1 MPRKKKTALKGRD
14 PAYTSDF
21 SQPLP
26 TNKLVVEET
35 PKPVVSKPV
44 TESAKT
50 LAASPSP
57 KPTVKPE
64 ISSAT
69 QAPTKPAP
77 AAKPKSEPP
86 TQGSGDKREI
96 ALSAAVKL
104 DQQKQLDALETK
116 GTPAKIAITM
126 AGRRA
131 VEQFEPKPEYVEKQD
146 VQRMPMR
153 QGYKST
159 KRIDASLLDALR
171 NKHDPHRLSS
181 DSAMMRGQF
190 EPLFW
195 SCLDAVI
202 KELNS
207 KD

>member
-1 MPRKKKTALKGRD
+1 MPRKKKTAIKGSD

-26 TNKLVVEET
+26 TNKPVVEET
-35 PKPVVSKPV
+35 PKPVVSKPEI
-44 TESAKT
+44 TNPKQPPAK
-50 LAASPSP
+50 
-57 KPTVKPE
+57 
-64 ISSAT
+64 
-69 QAPTKPAP
+69 P
-77 AAKPKSEPP
+77 AAKPKSEP
-86 TQGSGDKREI
+86 QVQVSGDKREI
-96 ALSAAVKL
+96 ALSAAVKM
-104 DQQKQLDALETK
+104 DQQKQLDALEAQ

-131 VEQFEPKPEYVEKQD
+131 VEQFEPQPEYVEKQD
-146 VQRMPMR
+146 IQRMPMR

-159 KRIDASLLDALR
+159 KRIDAGLLDALR

-195 SCLDAVI
+195 TCLDAVI

>member
-1 MPRKKKTALKGRD
+1 MPRKKKTAIKGSD

-26 TNKLVVEET
+26 TNKPVVEET
-35 PKPVVSKPV
+35 PKPVVSKP
-44 TESAKT
+44 EP
-50 LAASPSP
+50 ASEKAPAPKPSP
-57 KPTVKPE
+57 KPE
-64 ISSAT
+64 ITNPKQPPA
-69 QAPTKPAP
+69 KPAP
-77 AAKPKSEPP
+77 AAKPKSEPQV
-86 TQGSGDKREI
+86 QGSGDKREI
-96 ALSAAVKL
+96 ALSAAVKM
-104 DQQKQLDALETK
+104 DQQKQLDALEAQ

-131 VEQFEPKPEYVEKQD
+131 VEQFEPQPEYVEKQD
-146 VQRMPMR
+146 IQRMPMR

-195 SCLDAVI
+195 TCLDAVI

>member
-1 MPRKKKTALKGRD
+1 MPRKKKTAIKGSD

-21 SQPLP
+21 SHPLP
-26 TNKLVVEET
+26 TNKPVAEET
-35 PKPVVSKPV
+35 LKPVVSKPV
-44 TESAKT
+44 VAREAAPAPKPAVKPDISKT
-50 LAASPSP
+50 KETPTKLAATP
-57 KPTVKPE
+57 
-64 ISSAT
+64 
-69 QAPTKPAP
+69 
-77 AAKPKSEPP
+77 KPKSVPK
-86 TQGSGDKREI
+86 TQGSVYKREI
-96 ALSAAVKL
+96 ALSAAVMH
-104 DQQKQLDALETK
+104 DQQNKLDALEAK

-131 VEQFEPKPEYVEKQD
+131 VEQFKPQHKYVEKQE

-171 NKHDPHRLSS
+171 DKHDPHRLSS
-181 DSAMMRGQF
+181 DGAMMRGQF

-202 KELNS
+202 EELNS

>member
-1 MPRKKKTALKGRD
+1 MPRKKKTAIKGSD

-26 TNKLVVEET
+26 THKPVVEET

-44 TESAKT
+44 TAPEKSA
-50 LAASPSP
+50 AAKPTP
-57 KPTVKPE
+57 KPTVKQE
-64 ISSAT
+64 T
-69 QAPTKPAP
+69 TGTKETPTKPTP
-77 AAKPKSEPP
+77 ATKPKTEPQA
-86 TQGSGDKREI
+86 QGSGDKREI

-104 DQQKQLDALETK
+104 DQQKQLDALEAQ

-131 VEQFEPKPEYVEKQD
+131 VEQFEPQPEYVEKQD

-195 SCLDAVI
+195 TCLDAVI

>member
-1 MPRKKKTALKGRD
+1 MPRKKKTAIKGSD

-26 TNKLVVEET
+26 TNK
-35 PKPVVSKPV
+35 PVVSKPV
-44 TESAKT
+44 VAQEKAP
-50 LAASPSP
+50 APEPAP

-64 ISSAT
+64 IRNAKET
-69 QAPTKPAP
+69 PAKPAP
-77 AAKPKSEPP
+77 APKPKSVPQ

-96 ALSAAVKL
+96 ALSAAVKR
-104 DQQKQLDALETK
+104 DQQGQLDALEAK

-131 VEQFEPKPEYVEKQD
+131 VEQFEPQPNYVEKQD

-181 DSAMMRGQF
+181 DGAMMRGQF

-202 KELNS
+202 EELNS

>member
-1 MPRKKKTALKGRD
+1 MPRKKKTAIKGSD

-26 TNKLVVEET
+26 TNKPVAKET
-35 PKPVVSKPV
+35 PKPVVSKP
-44 TESAKT
+44 EPAPEKSP
-50 LAASPSP
+50 AA
-57 KPTVKPE
+57 KPTPKPE
-64 ISSAT
+64 ITNPKQTPA
-69 QAPTKPAP
+69 KPAP
-77 AAKPKSEPP
+77 AAKQKSEPQI
-86 TQGSGDKREI
+86 QGSSDKREI

-104 DQQKQLDALETK
+104 DQQMQLDALEAQ

-131 VEQFEPKPEYVEKQD
+131 VEQFEPQPEYVEKQD

-159 KRIDASLLDALR
+159 KRIDASMLDALR

-195 SCLDAVI
+195 TCLDAVI